1 MSTRDAG
8 PRPAPVATIGL
19 LTTLALLGGLA
30 GLAACAS
37 GAPERGAPESG
48 APERGAPETGAPGA
62 ATEPAAGDT
71 LRGTVRVVG
80 ADPITQLI
88 LRTEDGRIDLQ
99 GPAAD
104 ELRRV
109 NGLVVRVRG
118 HLDGSTMT
126 VAEFRVRAAEGL
138 PAADGTLEIDGN
150 AAVLVTPDGDRLRY
164 APAPTSLR
172 ARAGVRVWIAGEVGG
187 EPQAWG
193 VIGG

>member
-1 MSTRDAG
+1 MSVHDAG
-8 PRPAPVATIGL
+8 PRPALLAPIGL
-19 LTTLALLGGLA
+19 LITLALLGGLA
-30 GLAACAS
+30 ACAA
-37 GAPERGAPESG
+37 GE
-48 APERGAPETGAPGA
+48 PGA
-62 ATEPAAGDT
+62 GKPAGAAEPAAVDT

-80 ADPITQLI
+80 ADPVTQLI
-88 LRTEDGRIDLQ
+88 LRTEDGPVDLQ

-109 NGLVVRVRG
+109 NRLVVRVRG

-126 VAEFRVRAAEGL
+126 VADFRVRTAEGL

-150 AAVLVTPDGDRLRY
+150 AAVLVTPDGERLRY

-172 ARAGVRVWIAGEVGG
+172 ARAGSRVWIAGEVGG

-193 VIGG
+193 VIDG